1 MLVLPRR
8 PSPRTH
14 FGNMFNTITTK
25 TSNPQKTQSNKL
37 QKSFKGACVCVH
49 AGVFIAGGIVPRL
62 MERVKTGVLL
72 DAFVNKT
79 ARERFQYL
87 LRNMPLYV
95 VTNTKVG
102 IIGSREY
109 AMRLVRETEWEEVTQ
124 SQ

>member
-1 MLVLPRR
+1 M
-8 PSPRTH
+8 
-14 FGNMFNTITTK
+14 
-25 TSNPQKTQSNKL
+25 
-37 QKSFKGACVCVH
+37 
-49 AGVFIAGGIVPRL
+49 PRL